1 MESRIPPILLVWD
14 RIGDYHAA
22 RFLAL
27 EKKIGKKAF
36 IADLGGRDKL
46 YGWKNP
52 LESHPHYFSLS
63 DLPVEKADFWN
74 RISGFY
80 KIVKEKKIEVL
91 GLAGYGRWEY
101 RAILVICK
109 YLNIKV
115 VLFAESWYGKNKT
128 LNLLKGK
135 FLAWTCTGFLVSGQK
150 ALAHF
155 SEKLG
160 LPLPKIRMGY
170 SVVDNVHFASHQQPE
185 KENILLCVA
194 RFSEEKNLVRL
205 IRAFQKSALSSNW
218 NLKLVGGGPQKPELL
233 KLAENY
239 PHVQLS
245 DWLSYQAL
253 PFLYGHA
260 RFFILPSTFEPW
272 GLVVNEAMA
281 AGLPIALSKNV
292 GCFPDLLKN
301 GNGFLFD
308 AENEDSIKNC
318 LNRINQLSQN
328 EMEEMAEKSLTLIAE
343 FSPEVWRER
352 FLELVNL

>member
-1 MESRIPPILLVWD
+1 MDSKVPPILLVWD

-27 EKKIGKKAF
+27 EKAIGKKAF
-36 IADLGGRDKL
+36 IADLGGKDKL

-52 LESHPHYFSLS
+52 LESHPNYFSLS
-63 DLPVEKADFWN
+63 ELPVEKTDFWH
-74 RISGFY
+74 RVKRFY
-80 KIVKEKKIEVL
+80 KILKEKKIEAV

-101 RAILVICK
+101 RIMLLLCK

-115 VLFAESWYGKNKT
+115 ILFAESWYGENKWV
-128 LNLLKGK
+128 NGLKGK
-135 FLAWTCTGFLVSGQK
+135 FLNWTCSGFLVSGQK
-150 ALAHF
+150 AMTHF

-160 LPLPKIRMGY
+160 LATSKIRMGY
-170 SVVDNVHFASHQQPE
+170 SVVDNAHFASHQNPE

-194 RFSEEKNLVRL
+194 RFSEEKNLIRL
-205 IRAFQKSALSSNW
+205 VRAFQKSALSASW
-218 NLKLVGGGPQKPELL
+218 TLKLVGGGPQKTELEQL
-233 KLAENY
+233 IGNSRNI
-239 PHVQLS
+239 QLS

-292 GCFPDLLKN
+292 GSFPDLLKN

-308 AENEDSIKNC
+308 AENEDSIRNC
-318 LNRINQLSQN
+318 LNRINQLSRN
-328 EMEEMAEKSLTLIAE
+328 ELEEMGEKSLELVGE
-343 FSPEVWRER
+343 FTPEVWSQR
-352 FLELVNL
+352 FLELV